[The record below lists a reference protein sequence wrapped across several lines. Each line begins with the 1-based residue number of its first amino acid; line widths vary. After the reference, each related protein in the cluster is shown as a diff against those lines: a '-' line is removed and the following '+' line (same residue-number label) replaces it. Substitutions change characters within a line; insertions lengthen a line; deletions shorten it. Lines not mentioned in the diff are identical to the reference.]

1 MAAASNGATAAPGSG
16 AAALL
21 WFIGRVVVVCVIGA
35 ALAGASIL
43 LTENLETYYFLVLIQ
58 CGIAAVLA
66 VSLNLI
72 NGITGQFSIGH
83 AGFYAVGAYVGT
95 AWTMLWRPMLAKS
108 APFLEIGTLAGD
120 ALNLVIAMLLGSIAA
135 AVTGVVVGT
144 PSLRLRGDYLAILTL
159 GFGEVIR
166 VVLLN
171 IDAVGGARG
180 LAGIPTLVSTGGL
193 AAFWVFSLLIA
204 VALLTRNLMRSTRG
218 LTWLAVRED
227 EIASDAMGVDTT
239 KVKVTAFVVGSASAG
254 AAGVL
259 YAHFFTGISP
269 DIFGMDV
276 SILITTMVVLAG
288 TGSVTGA
295 IIAGFALTALPEAL
309 RFLKDFKEYRMVFF
323 STALILMMLT
333 RPQGILGHAELG
345 FGSFARLWGRIR
357 RRTRSAA
364 A

>member
-1 MAAASNGATAAPGSG
+1 VLWVFGRIVVLGVVGA
-16 AAALL
+16 
-21 WFIGRVVVVCVIGA
+21 C
-35 ALAGASIL
+35 LAGLSIW

-83 AGFYAVGAYVGT
+83 AGFYAVGAYVGA
-95 AWTMLWRPMLAKS
+95 AWTMLWRPMLLKS
-108 APFLEIGTLAGD
+108 APWLATGTLEGD
-120 ALNLVIAMLLGSIAA
+120 VLNLVIALILGSLAA
-135 AVTGVVVGT
+135 AVTGLVVGT

-180 LAGIPTLVSTGGL
+180 LAGIPTLVSSGRL
-193 AAFWVFSLLIA
+193 AAFWVFALLIA
-204 VALLTRNLMRSTRG
+204 VAGLTRNLMQTARG

-227 EIASDAMGVDTT
+227 EVASEAMGVDTT
-239 KVKVTAFVVGSASAG
+239 RVKVTAFVVGSGFAG

-276 SILITTMVVLAG
+276 SIMITTMVVLAG

-309 RFLKDFKEYRMVFF
+309 RFLKDFKEYRMVLF
-323 STALILMMLT
+323 STALIIMMLT

-345 FGSFARLWGRIR
+345 FGSFVRLAQRIR
-357 RRTRSAA
+357 RRFRRSQA
-364 A
+364 

>member
-1 MAAASNGATAAPGSG
+1 MIGW
-16 AAALL
+16 ALSRL
-21 WFIGRVVVVCVIGA
+21 VGVTVLLT
-35 ALAGASIL
+35 ALAFLSNA
-43 LTENLETYYFLVLIQ
+43 LTESLETYYFLIIIQ
-58 CGIAAVLA
+58 CGIAATLA

-83 AGFYAVGAYVGT
+83 AGFYAVGAYVGA
-95 AWTMLWRPMLAKS
+95 AWTMLWRPR
-108 APFLEIGTLAGD
+108 LESTLPILSIGNPTGD
-120 ALNLVIAMLLGSIAA
+120 ILNLLIALALGSLAA
-135 AVTGVVVGT
+135 ALTGVVVGT

-180 LAGIPTLVSTGGL
+180 LTGIPTLVSTGNL
-193 AAFWVFSLLIA
+193 AFFWVALVLIA
-204 VALLTRNLMRSTRG
+204 VTVLTRNLMRTTRG

-227 EIASDAMGVDTT
+227 EMAADAMGVNTT
-239 KVKVTAFVVGSASAG
+239 RVKVTAFVIGSGFAG

-276 SILITTMVVLAG
+276 SIMITTMVVLAG

-295 IIAGFALTALPEAL
+295 IIAGIVLTALPEAF
-309 RFLKDFKEYRMVFF
+309 RFLKDYRMLIF
-323 STALILMMLT
+323 STTLIIIMLT
-333 RPQGILGHAELG
+333 RPQGILGHSELG
-345 FGSFARLWGRIR
+345 FGSFFRLYR
-357 RRTRSAA
+357 RLSGLRKTSSA
-364 A
+364 

>member
-1 MAAASNGATAAPGSG
+1 MW
-16 AAALL
+16 LL
-21 WFIGRVVVVCVIGA
+21 RRVGTLV
-35 ALAGASIL
+35 L
-43 LTENLETYYFLVLIQ
+43 LGISLVGISRWLTDTIETYYFLVLIQ

-83 AGFYAVGAYVGT
+83 AGFYAVGAYVG
-95 AWTMLWRPMLAKS
+95 ASWTMLWRPQLSESMPWLATGGL
-108 APFLEIGTLAGD
+108 FGD
-120 ALNLVIAMLLGSIAA
+120 ILNLVIALIMGSLAA
-135 AVTGVVVGT
+135 AVTGLVVGT

-166 VVLLN
+166 VALLN
-171 IDAVGGARG
+171 IDSVGGARG
-180 LAGIPTLVSTGGL
+180 LAGIPTLVSSGNL
-193 AAFWVFSLLIA
+193 AVFWVFSLLIA
-204 VALLTRNLMRSTRG
+204 VATLTRNLMRSTSG

-227 EIASDAMGVDTT
+227 EIASEAMGVNTT
-239 KVKVTAFVVGSASAG
+239 RVKVTAFVVGSAFAG

-276 SILITTMVVLAG
+276 SIMITTMVVLAG

-295 IIAGFALTALPEAL
+295 IIAGIVLTALPEAL
-309 RFLKDFKEYRMVFF
+309 RFLKDFKEYRMVLF
-323 STALILMMLT
+323 STALIVMMLT

-345 FGSFARLWGRIR
+345 FGSFVRLWHRLRGRAR
-357 RRTRSAA
+357 GLAG
-364 A
+364 

>member
-1 MAAASNGATAAPGSG
+1 VVWFLGRVGAI
-16 AAALL
+16 ALL
-21 WFIGRVVVVCVIGA
+21 GA
-35 ALAGASIL
+35 CLVGVSRW
-43 LTENLETYYFLVLIQ
+43 LTDNIETYYFLVLIQ

-83 AGFYAVGAYVGT
+83 AGFYAVGAYVG
-95 AWTMLWRPMLAKS
+95 ASWTMLWRPQVVERVPWLA
-108 APFLEIGTLAGD
+108 TGD
-120 ALNLVIAMLLGSIAA
+120 LTGDIANLLIALVLGSVAA
-135 AVTGVVVGT
+135 ALTGAVVGT

-171 IDAVGGARG
+171 IDSVGGARG
-180 LAGIPTLVSTGGL
+180 LAGIPTLVSSGNL
-193 AAFWVFSLLIA
+193 AAFWVFGLLIA
-204 VALLTRNLMRSTRG
+204 VATLTRNLMLSTCG

-227 EIASDAMGVDTT
+227 EVASDAMGVDTT
-239 KVKVTAFVVGSASAG
+239 RVKVTAFVVGSGFAG

-276 SILITTMVVLAG
+276 SIMITTMVVLAG

-295 IIAGFALTALPEAL
+295 IIAGIVLTALPEAL
-309 RFLKDFKEYRMVFF
+309 RFLKDFKEYRMVLF
-323 STALILMMLT
+323 STALIVMMLT
-333 RPQGILGHAELG
+333 RPQGILGHSELG
-345 FGSFARLWGRIR
+345 FGSFVRFANRLR
-357 RRTRSAA
+357 RGHRRSAG
-364 A
+364 